1 MNGRRLGSWWIAL
14 VVCGVFLYTPIL
26 MVMGMSFN
34 ASRSPFNWS
43 GFTFSWYGELVNDA
57 QLMEA
62 LRTSLIIAFVTMVL
76 STLLGTML
84 AVGLTRHSTSRV
96 LETAVLT
103 PAILPD
109 LVLAIG
115 LMAFFFTLAL
125 PPGMLTI
132 ILAHTA
138 FCTAFV
144 VAVVRARLSGA
155 DQSLEEASR
164 DLGAGAVTTFVRVTL
179 PSIAPAVV
187 AAAVLSFTLSLDE
200 FVVAFF
206 TAGPTTLT
214 LPIAIYSRVKTGITP
229 EINALATVLII
240 VTLVAVAVAAR
251 TMRTTEEDG

>member
-1 MNGRRLGSWWIAL
+1 MSRRLGTWWVAL
-14 VVCGVFLYTPIL
+14 AVCGVFLYTPIML
-26 MVMGMSFN
+26 VMGMSFN
-34 ASRSPFNWS
+34 ASRSPFNWT
-43 GFTFSWYGELVNDA
+43 GFTFGWYGQLLNDA

-84 AVGLTRHSTSRV
+84 AVGITRYSTSRT
-96 LETAVLT
+96 LEVAVLT

-115 LMAFFFTLAL
+115 LMALFFTLGL
-125 PPGMLTI
+125 PSGMHTI

-144 VAVVRARLSGA
+144 VAVVRARLGGT
-155 DQSLEEASR
+155 DQALEEASR

-179 PSIAPAVV
+179 PSIAPAVI

-206 TAGPTTLT
+206 AAGPSTLT
-214 LPIAIYSRVKTGITP
+214 LPIAVYSRVKTGITP

-240 VTLVAVAVAAR
+240 VTLVAVAAAAR
-251 TMRTTEEDG
+251 TMRSTEEDA